1 MNTNSVIIKCNK
13 YGLIVILDEN
23 LPFEELIKDVED
35 KFKES
40 AKFFKNAKMAMTIR
54 GRSLT
59 QAEEKQVVETIVDS
73 CGLHILCII
82 DEDRKEE
89 LLFHQAVDKAME
101 EKDAEDGW
109 FYRGTLRSGQVL
121 ESEHSIVIIGDVNPG
136 ANVTSK
142 GNIVVLG
149 SLRGIAYAGATGD
162 RNCFVAAL
170 VMKPIQ
176 VKIAD
181 KMARSAITKRVDDAE
196 YKLDPKIAYVKEDH
210 IYVKPISQE
219 ILGETFRI
227 IAKYQ
232 GYPEL

>member
-73 CGLHILCII
+73 CGLHIRCII

-219 ILGETFRI
+219 ILGE
-227 IAKYQ
+227 
-232 GYPEL
+232 LSV

>member
-89 LLFHQAVDKAME
+89 LLFHQAVDKAMD

-219 ILGETFRI
+219 ILGE
-227 IAKYQ
+227 
-232 GYPEL
+232 LSV

>member
-149 SLRGIAYAGATGD
+149 SLRGIVYAGATGD

-170 VMKPIQ
+170 VMKLIQ

-219 ILGETFRI
+219 ILGE
-227 IAKYQ
+227 
-232 GYPEL
+232 LSV

>member
-101 EKDAEDGW
+101 EIDAEDGW

-219 ILGETFRI
+219 ILGE
-227 IAKYQ
+227 
-232 GYPEL
+232 LSV

>member
-142 GNIVVLG
+142 GNIVILG

-219 ILGETFRI
+219 ILGE
-227 IAKYQ
+227 
-232 GYPEL
+232 LSV

>member
-59 QAEEKQVVETIVDS
+59 QAEEKQVVEPIVDS

-219 ILGETFRI
+219 ILGE
-227 IAKYQ
+227 
-232 GYPEL
+232 LSV

>member
-89 LLFHQAVDKAME
+89 LIFHQAVDKAME

-219 ILGETFRI
+219 ILGE
-227 IAKYQ
+227 
-232 GYPEL
+232 LSV

>member
-40 AKFFKNAKMAMTIR
+40 AKFFKNAKMAVTFR

-59 QAEEKQVVETIVDS
+59 QAEERLVVETIVDS

-101 EKDAEDGW
+101 EKDDRRRLVLPRHTPVRTG
-109 FYRGTLRSGQVL
+109 SG
-121 ESEHSIVIIGDVNPG
+121 E
-136 ANVTSK
+136 
-142 GNIVVLG
+142 
-149 SLRGIAYAGATGD
+149 
-162 RNCFVAAL
+162 
-170 VMKPIQ
+170 
-176 VKIAD
+176 
-181 KMARSAITKRVDDAE
+181 
-196 YKLDPKIAYVKEDH
+196 
-210 IYVKPISQE
+210 
-219 ILGETFRI
+219 
-227 IAKYQ
+227 
-232 GYPEL
+232 

>member
-89 LLFHQAVDKAME
+89 LLVHQAVDKAME

-219 ILGETFRI
+219 ILGE
-227 IAKYQ
+227 
-232 GYPEL
+232 LSV

>member
-13 YGLIVILDEN
+13 YGMIVILDEN

-219 ILGETFRI
+219 ILGE
-227 IAKYQ
+227 
-232 GYPEL
+232 LSV

>member
-59 QAEEKQVVETIVDS
+59 QAEDKQVVETIVDS

-219 ILGETFRI
+219 ILGE
-227 IAKYQ
+227 
-232 GYPEL
+232 LSV

>member
-1 MNTNSVIIKCNK
+1 MNTDSVIIKCNK

-121 ESEHSIVIIGDVNPG
+121 ESDHSIVIIGDVNPG

-219 ILGETFRI
+219 ILGE
-227 IAKYQ
+227 
-232 GYPEL
+232 LSV

>member
-40 AKFFKNAKMAMTIR
+40 AKFFKNAEMAMTIR

-142 GNIVVLG
+142 GNIVILG

-219 ILGETFRI
+219 ILGE
-227 IAKYQ
+227 
-232 GYPEL
+232 LSV

>member
-219 ILGETFRI
+219 ILGE
-227 IAKYQ
+227 
-232 GYPEL
+232 LSV